1 MKRINIKKSRWEGF
15 KKFGSK
21 VSKKFEKMGKRA
33 KRIVKAHF
41 PERIWNKAQEGKKGK
56 RF

>member
-1 MKRINIKKSRWEGF
+1 MKKINSKKPRWDRF

-33 KRIVKAHF
+33 KRIIKDHFPDRIWSKAH
-41 PERIWNKAQEGKKGK
+41 EGKKGR